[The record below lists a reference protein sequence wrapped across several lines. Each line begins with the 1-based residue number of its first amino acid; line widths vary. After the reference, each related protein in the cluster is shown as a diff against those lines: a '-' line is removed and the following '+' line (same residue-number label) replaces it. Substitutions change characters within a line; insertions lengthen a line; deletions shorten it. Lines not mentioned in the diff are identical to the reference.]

1 MSVKIERTTKETAI
15 KLELLVKG
23 SGSAS
28 VQTGIGFFDHML
40 EALCK
45 HALWD
50 LSLECRGDLE
60 VDGHHSVE
68 DVGIALGQALKEA
81 IFPVGPIERF
91 ADRVAVLDEAA
102 VQVALDV
109 SNRPYLHFGLE
120 HLSGQVGAFD
130 AELTEEF
137 FRALITQAGLSCHI
151 TLLRGRNLHHIIE
164 AMFKAFAITLRSALA
179 PNPRLSGAPSTKGV
193 L

>member
-68 DVGIALGQALKEA
+68 DVGIALG
-81 IFPVGPIERF
+81 
-91 ADRVAVLDEAA
+91 
-102 VQVALDV
+102 
-109 SNRPYLHFGLE
+109 
-120 HLSGQVGAFD
+120 
-130 AELTEEF
+130 
-137 FRALITQAGLSCHI
+137 
-151 TLLRGRNLHHIIE
+151 
-164 AMFKAFAITLRSALA
+164 
-179 PNPRLSGAPSTKGV
+179 
-193 L
+193 